1 VTISSGTLV
10 PTFATSQSSYF
21 VQVSNAV
28 TSVTFTAVATDSTAI
43 IRVSNVVV
51 ASNTASSAQSL
62 VVGNNVVLI
71 AVTAQDGVTV
81 STYNVTVN
89 RAPCKFYNMFMCL

>member
-1 VTISSGTLV
+1 MSSLTVSSGALSPV
-10 PTFATSQSSYF
+10 FAASQLTYT
-21 VQVSNAV
+21 VQVINTV
-28 TSVTFTAVATDSTAI
+28 TSVTFTAVSTDSTAT

-51 ASNTASSAQSL
+51 ASNTASSGQSL

-71 AVTAQDGVTV
+71 TVTAQDGVTI

-89 RAPCKFYNMFMCL
+89 RAPCK